1 MLLVKILFL
10 IPIDETAA
18 TDFTEMNEKVEIS
31 IPTEYT
37 GPTNIT
43 QAFEKMRRLLSNA
56 AADTFEEGEGTE
68 VIKNGTINLESP
80 EGDEL
85 NKEVDVSETIEVPEP
100 PKISHAFEKIRR
112 LLSNA
117 SNEDYYTGEKT
128 KSVEISTVTEIT
140 NVAQKT
146 EEHIVNLVLLLA

>member
-1 MLLVKILFL
+1 
-10 IPIDETAA
+10 
-18 TDFTEMNEKVEIS
+18 MNEEVEIS
-31 IPTEYT
+31 VPTEFA

-68 VIKNGTINLESP
+68 DLKDGTKNLEIP
-80 EGDEL
+80 ETNKL
-85 NKEVDVSETIEVPEP
+85 NTEVDVSETIEVPEP

-128 KSVEISTVTEIT
+128 KPEEISTVTEIT

-146 EEHIVNLVLLLA
+146 EESQSTEEVAPT